1 MSSILG
7 LTQNDRALFWQQ
19 VSRGSKSA
27 AGVGLGLV
35 GLGSSLIPYIPSLL
49 SIMLIISGVLAIC
62 LAGIWAI
69 RNLLIYMRRA
79 MSDMDRFARA
89 MAKVYS
95 EYQSRI
101 GRFDEIDAICELGQ
115 REVGPD
121 HVSADILRMRMTA
134 NPEVLQIVEKVG
146 ETGVSLAGYTVLL
159 PLRTA
164 ATNRILSGEVYRGFQ
179 IGPQDISKQ
188 YTNASSLYIS
198 IIYGRP
204 RGCDRAAMLI
214 DLRERICEVV
224 RSSKNPPILFARPG
238 EVRGRY
244 WMNKVGFTPIDLQ
257 RSQIWKLDATK
268 VAELFH

>member
-1 MSSILG
+1 MSSVLG
-7 LTQNDRALFWQQ
+7 LTQNDWALFWKQ
-19 VSRGSKSA
+19 VSTGSKSA
-27 AGVGLGLV
+27 AGIGVMLV
-35 GLGSSLIPYIPSLL
+35 TLGSALIPYIPSLL
-49 SIMLIISGVLAIC
+49 AIILIISGVIAIC
-62 LAGIWAI
+62 VAGIWAI

-95 EYQSRI
+95 EYQSRT
-101 GRFDEIDAICELGQ
+101 GRFDEIDSICERGK

-121 HVSADILRMRMTA
+121 HVSADALRMRMNA
-134 NPEVLQIVEKVG
+134 NPKVLQIVERV
-146 ETGVSLAGYTVLL
+146 EENGVSLAGYTVLI
-159 PLRTA
+159 PLRAT

-179 IGPQDISKQ
+179 IGAQDISKQ
-188 YTNASSLYIS
+188 FTNASSLYIS

-244 WMNKVGFTPIDLQ
+244 WMNRVGFTPIDLQ
-257 RSQIWKLDATK
+257 RSQIWKLDAAK
-268 VAELFH
+268 VVDLFH

>member
-1 MSSILG
+1 
-7 LTQNDRALFWQQ
+7 
-19 VSRGSKSA
+19 
-27 AGVGLGLV
+27 
-35 GLGSSLIPYIPSLL
+35 
-49 SIMLIISGVLAIC
+49 
-62 LAGIWAI
+62 
-69 RNLLIYMRRA
+69 
-79 MSDMDRFARA
+79 

-101 GRFDEIDAICELGQ
+101 GRFDEIDATCELGQ

-224 RSSKNPPILFARPG
+224 RSSKNPPYPIARPG